1 MSETIINGVLK
12 GSINVNNEGVVEW
25 RYLDEEGNPQYMR
38 QAEFADF
45 FNDIITQI
53 QKAANSWKD
62 EVCQSTR

>member
-25 RYLDEEGNPQYMR
+25 RYLDEEGNPQYMC